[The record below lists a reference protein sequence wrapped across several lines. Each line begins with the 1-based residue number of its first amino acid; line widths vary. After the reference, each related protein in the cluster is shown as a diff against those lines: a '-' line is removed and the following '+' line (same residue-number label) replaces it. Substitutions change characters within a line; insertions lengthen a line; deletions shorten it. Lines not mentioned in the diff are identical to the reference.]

1 MALTTALVTGAS
13 SGIGYEISKVL
24 AEEGHDLVLVA
35 RREERL
41 KQLAQY
47 LEKDFNISV
56 TVIAADLT
64 KTSEIDRIFDYLK
77 EQSIPVDILVNNAGL
92 GSWGPLTADDR
103 NTEIQQI
110 QVNVLAAQN
119 AVVVAVLDLR
129 NLLRQVP
136 RGVVEDHAQHRHHR
150 RLGVSPL
157 LLDQRRADQVPHRL
171 RAVRVAVVGH
181 PRVELLQQVLVD
193 RQRRP
198 R

>member
-77 EQSIPVDILVNNAGL
+77 EMMETSTQ
-92 GSWGPLTADDR
+92 
-103 NTEIQQI
+103 
-110 QVNVLAAQN
+110 
-119 AVVVAVLDLR
+119 
-129 NLLRQVP
+129 
-136 RGVVEDHAQHRHHR
+136 
-150 RLGVSPL
+150 
-157 LLDQRRADQVPHRL
+157 
-171 RAVRVAVVGH
+171 
-181 PRVELLQQVLVD
+181 
-193 RQRRP
+193 
-198 R
+198 